1 MACARGQKSL
11 DALMAD
17 LGVSANGPEVPT
29 RATCGA
35 WLALRLEAI
44 AALELKK
51 RLHARLTGDAP
62 GSAGPEGRGKRAHKG
77 KVRAPAR
84 KGQAPEILKFGT

>member
-1 MACARGQKSL
+1 ML
-11 DALMAD
+11 DALMAE
-17 LGVSANGPEVPT
+17 LGCANGPEVPT

-51 RLHARLTGDAP
+51 HVQARLAGDGP
-62 GSAGPEGRGKRAHKG
+62 GSAGPEGRGKRAHKT
-77 KVRAPAR
+77 KVRLFCLLF
-84 KGQAPEILKFGT
+84 KKLDKL

>member
-1 MACARGQKSL
+1 
-11 DALMAD
+11 MAD

-44 AALELKK
+44 AALDLKK

-77 KVRAPAR
+77 KVRTGEAPGA
-84 KGQAPEILKFGT
+84 